1 MLWLLLGGGRRMKI
15 IRSCAEMREYSLAAK
30 EAGSSL
36 GLVPTMGALHDGHIS
51 LLKTA
56 ERYCDIA
63 VMSIFVNP
71 TQFGPQEDFEKY
83 PRQVER
89 DCELAKAAGCVCMF
103 VPPVEEIYP
112 KNYNTYV
119 TVENITDT
127 LCGASRSGHF
137 RGVATVVLKLF
148 NTVMTDAAVFG
159 AKDAQQVIV
168 IKRMVEDLNLPVRII
183 VSPTLRES
191 DGLAMSSRNAY
202 LSRRERAEA
211 PLIYKS
217 LAEAER
223 MYNGGLRSS
232 RQIKDGVLSILN
244 GGGLVKPEYV
254 EIVDTVQVKPLD
266 KIDTTALLAVA
277 CRTVETSTRLID
289 NVVLGGS
296 L

>member
-1 MLWLLLGGGRRMKI
+1 MKI

-30 EAGSSL
+30 GGGSSI
-36 GLVPTMGALHDGHIS
+36 GLVPTMGALHEGHIS

-71 TQFGPQEDFEKY
+71 AQFGPREDFEKY
-83 PRQVER
+83 PRQLER
-89 DCELAKAAGCVCMF
+89 DCELAKTAGCGCVF

-127 LCGASRSGHF
+127 LCGASRPGHF

-148 NTVMTDAAVFG
+148 NTVMTDTAVFG

-202 LSRRERAEA
+202 LSPKERMEA
-211 PLIYKS
+211 PLIYKG
-217 LAEAER
+217 LTAAKKL
-223 MYNGGLRSS
+223 YDDGLRDSYKIRKS
-232 RQIKDGVLSILN
+232 VLPALN
-244 GGGLVKPEYV
+244 EGSLIRPEYV
-254 EIVDTVQVKPLD
+254 EVVDMVQVKPLD
-266 KIDTTALLAVA
+266 EIEGPALLAIS
-277 CRTVETSTRLID
+277 CRTLNTGTRLID

>member
-1 MLWLLLGGGRRMKI
+1 
-15 IRSCAEMREYSLAAK
+15 
-30 EAGSSL
+30 
-36 GLVPTMGALHDGHIS
+36 MGALHGGHIS

-56 ERYCDIA
+56 ARYCDNI

-71 TQFGPQEDFEKY
+71 VQFGPSEDFEKY
-83 PRQVER
+83 PRQLEK
-89 DCELAKAAGCVCMF
+89 DCELAKAAGCGCVF

-112 KNYNTYV
+112 QNYNTYV
-119 TVENITDT
+119 TVENITNT
-127 LCGASRSGHF
+127 LCGASRPGHF

-168 IKRMVEDLNLPVRII
+168 IKRMVEDLNLPVRVI

-202 LSRRERAEA
+202 LSQRERMEA

-217 LAEAER
+217 LTEAEK
-223 MYNGGLRSS
+223 MYNDGLRNSQ
-232 RQIKDGVLSILN
+232 QIKKGLLSILN
-244 GGGLVKPEYV
+244 GATLIKPEYV

-266 KIDTTALLAVA
+266 NIDAPALLAIA
-277 CRTVETSTRLID
+277 CRTLETETRLID
-289 NVVLGGS
+289 NIILGGN

>member
-1 MLWLLLGGGRRMKI
+1 MKI

-30 EAGSSL
+30 GGGASL
-36 GLVPTMGALHDGHIS
+36 GLVPTMGALHGGHIS

-56 ERYCDIA
+56 ARYCDNI

-71 TQFGPQEDFEKY
+71 VQFGPSEDFEKY
-83 PRQVER
+83 PRQLEK
-89 DCELAKAAGCVCMF
+89 DCELAKAAGCGCVF

-112 KNYNTYV
+112 QNYNTYV
-119 TVENITDT
+119 TVENITNT
-127 LCGASRSGHF
+127 LCGASRPGHF

-168 IKRMVEDLNLPVRII
+168 IKRMVEDLNLPVRVI

-202 LSRRERAEA
+202 LSQRERMEA

-217 LAEAER
+217 LTEAEK
-223 MYNGGLRSS
+223 MYNGGLRNSQ
-232 RQIKDGVLSILN
+232 QIKKGLLSILN
-244 GGGLVKPEYV
+244 GATLIKPEYV

-266 KIDTTALLAVA
+266 NIDAPALLAIA
-277 CRTVETSTRLID
+277 CRTLETETRLID
-289 NVVLGGS
+289 NIILGGN